1 MPRGAPSPAPRR
13 GFATPAFAGGAIP
26 PGTGMEPDCAFY
38 VGQRVREFR
47 AALVEGEAEAVAFLE
62 RNAPDLV
69 VEVEITRADAGKIER
84 YAEMGVRELW
94 RLHGRRDTRELRA
107 DFLALCPGSEPRK
120 LDASKV
126 IDGFTPED
134 MCEAVEGV
142 RFSLTNDERTE
153 AVARI
158 VRRRQRSSVRVRED
172 AADNMKG

>member
-1 MPRGAPSPAPRR
+1 M
-13 GFATPAFAGGAIP
+13 
-26 PGTGMEPDCAFY
+26 
-38 VGQRVREFR
+38 
-47 AALVEGEAEAVAFLE
+47 
-62 RNAPDLV
+62 
-69 VEVEITRADAGKIER
+69 VEVEITRADAGKIQR

-142 RFSLTNDERTE
+142 RFSLTYDERTE
-153 AVARI
+153 AVARV
-158 VRRRQRSSVRVRED
+158 VRRR
-172 AADNMKG
+172 